1 MWAVL
6 LAAALASNAP
16 LPLDLSPAA
25 LAGLPPAHGAWL
37 THGEPL
43 TCDGAWLADI
53 AARAGLPVGAAVR
66 GGALRQLI
74 VAEAADGYRAVFSL
88 GEIERTLG
96 NAPVLVASA
105 CNGKPLD
112 AADGPYRLLA
122 IGDARGARSVRRL
135 VRLRF
140 LLLP

>member
-1 MWAVL
+1 M
-6 LAAALASNAP
+6 LAALIAAAVAATPAP
-16 LPLDLSPAA
+16 VELTPAA

-37 THGEPL
+37 IHGQPL

-53 AARAGLPVGAAVR
+53 AARAGMPAGEAVR
-66 GGALRQLI
+66 GDALRQLI
-74 VAEAADGYRAVFSL
+74 IAEGADGYHAVFTL

-96 NAPVLVASA
+96 NAPVLVAGT
-105 CNGKPLD
+105 CNGKPLA

-122 IGDARGARSVRRL
+122 IGDARGARSVRQL

-140 LLLP
+140 AVAP